1 MNTRYSR
8 GARAACILVA
18 GISILVVGI
27 QPVFIGLMTERLGL
41 SLPQQGTL
49 IAVEMCGSV
58 LGTLLVT
65 PLFKR
70 LGNRSV
76 CLLFTGTLVL
86 LNLATGIVTRAEP
99 LMALRLLAG
108 VASGALYAQAV
119 CSLGRMPGQDRSFGL
134 LLLMQ
139 TLIFALMAAALPQ
152 LAERFGLFIALLAIA
167 AWFALAFVACAWLP
181 EAPDDEVQEPAS
193 RAALGPAAIGVAA
206 LIGMLCLQFSI
217 YAVWGFIDAMAG
229 ERGLDAT
236 QVGWAISL
244 GLLGG
249 LPGAGLPSLLG
260 HRVGR
265 AWMILLGSFCVAV
278 SVMLLASGVSD
289 AAELAGGVFL
299 MNFGW
304 VLALSYYMASV
315 VTHDPNGRLT
325 RLVSVVQ
332 VSSAASAPTMLSVLM
347 GDDGQRLIF
356 AFSLSSVLAGG
367 LLQILVRIVLRRS
380 CSGVLA
386 R

>member
-1 MNTRYSR
+1 MNTRHSR

-18 GISILVVGI
+18 SISILVVGI
-27 QPVFIGLMTERLGL
+27 QPVFIGLMATRLGL
-41 SLPQQGTL
+41 SLSQQGSL
-49 IAVEMCGSV
+49 IAMEMCGSV

-65 PLFKR
+65 PLFR
-70 LGNRSV
+70 LLGNRPV
-76 CLLFTGTLVL
+76 CLLFSGALVL
-86 LNLATGIVTRAEP
+86 LNLATGIVVSAGP
-99 LMALRLLAG
+99 LMVLRLLAG

-119 CSLGRMPGQDRSFGL
+119 YSLGRMPGQDRSFGL
-134 LLLMQ
+134 LLLLQ
-139 TLIFALMAAALPQ
+139 TLIFALTAAVLPQ
-152 LAERFGLFIALLAIA
+152 LAERFGQFVALLALA
-167 AWFALAFVACAWLP
+167 AWFALAFVACLWLP
-181 EAPDDEVQEPAS
+181 AQSDRGALEPANLT
-193 RAALGPAAIGVAA
+193 ALGPAAIGIAA
-206 LIGMLCLQFSI
+206 LLGMLCLQFSI
-217 YAVWGFIDAMAG
+217 YAVWGFIDEMAR

-265 AWMILLGSFCVAV
+265 LWMILLGSFCVAS
-278 SVMLLASGVSD
+278 SVLLLAGGVAN

-315 VTHDPNGRLT
+315 VTHDPTGRLT

-332 VSSAASAPTMLSVLM
+332 VSSAACAPTVLSVLI
-347 GDDGQRLIF
+347 GDDGHRLIF

-367 LLQILVRIVLRRS
+367 LLQILVRIVMRRS